1 MLLEEFL
8 QPGKLVEISSEGGT
22 AIVVRLED
30 DDIYMKLLCWPDG
43 DVDDYSISDT
53 RNLSQALFFEKAY
66 EFQQQGEPLYDFIP
80 LLGFERGDM
89 TASELSEYLMDL
101 QQRAIYFS

>member
-30 DDIYMKLLCWPDG
+30 DDIYMKLLC
-43 DVDDYSISDT
+43 I
-53 RNLSQALFFEKAY
+53 
-66 EFQQQGEPLYDFIP
+66 I
-80 LLGFERGDM
+80 
-89 TASELSEYLMDL
+89 
-101 QQRAIYFS
+101 